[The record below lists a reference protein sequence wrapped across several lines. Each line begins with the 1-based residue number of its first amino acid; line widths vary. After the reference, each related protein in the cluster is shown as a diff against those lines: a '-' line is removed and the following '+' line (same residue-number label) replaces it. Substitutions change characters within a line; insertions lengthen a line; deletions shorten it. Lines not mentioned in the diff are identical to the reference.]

1 MISVPD
7 LKKIASARLKDA
19 EVLFKG
25 KRFDGAVYLCG
36 YAVELT
42 LKARICKSLKWSG
55 FPSSNSEFQGL
66 QSFKTH
72 RLDLLLNL
80 SAQEVK
86 IKSKYFADW
95 SIVAGWDSE
104 TRYSIIGT
112 VTKTDAS
119 DMIESA
125 KIIIKALR

>member
-1 MISVPD
+1 MISVQE
-7 LKKIASARLKDA
+7 LKKIASARIEDA
-19 EVLFKG
+19 EALYQN

-42 LKARICKSLKWSG
+42 LKARICKTLKWSG
-55 FPSSNSEFQGL
+55 FPSTKSEFQLL

-72 RLDLLLNL
+72 RLDLLLSL
-80 SAQEVK
+80 SGQESK
-86 IKSKYFADW
+86 IKTGYLADW
-95 SIVAGWDSE
+95 SIVANWDSE

-112 VTKTDAS
+112 ISRTEAS

-125 KIIIKALR
+125 KTIVKALK